1 MIRSDKWTVYEY
13 LKTRTLATGHIP
25 TRQEL
30 EAEFVEAD
38 PEEVEDGIQ
47 KFTLRISRWAEAK

>member
-1 MIRSDKWTVYEY
+1 MTRNDKWTVYEY

-30 EAEFVEAD
+30 DAEFVGID

-47 KFTLRISRWAEAK
+47 EFTSRISRWAEAI